1 MARAAGAARSIG
13 VLTGVG
19 DPASL
24 GPLADVVLGSIAELA
39 PA

>member
-1 MARAAGAARSIG
+1 VARTIA

-19 DPASL
+19 DLATL
-24 GPLADVVLGSIAELA
+24 EPLADVVLGSIADLA